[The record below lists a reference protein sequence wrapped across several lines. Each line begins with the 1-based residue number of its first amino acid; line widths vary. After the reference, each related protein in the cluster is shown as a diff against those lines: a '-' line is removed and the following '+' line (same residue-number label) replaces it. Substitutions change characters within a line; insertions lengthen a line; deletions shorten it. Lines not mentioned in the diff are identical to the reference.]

1 MTDGGG
7 GGGARAGRGGG
18 GGGGPQGFLT
28 VTISFFK
35 TQSEVIEPV
44 LPQAAQLD
52 ILFYISFIAHSYRR
66 ASLRD
71 LIKDTPLVK

>member
-1 MTDGGG
+1 MAEMTDGGG

-35 TQSEVIEPV
+35 AQSELTEPV

-52 ILFYISFIAHSYRR
+52 ILFYICSR
-66 ASLRD
+66 
-71 LIKDTPLVK
+71 